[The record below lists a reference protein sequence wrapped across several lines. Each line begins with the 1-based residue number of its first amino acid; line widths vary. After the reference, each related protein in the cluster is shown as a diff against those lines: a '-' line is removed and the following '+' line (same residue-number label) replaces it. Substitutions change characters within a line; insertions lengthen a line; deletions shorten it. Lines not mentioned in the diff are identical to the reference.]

1 MPLCITQHI
10 RNAAAGK
17 TQPGLFSF
25 EICGSI
31 LMLVSVGRVTK
42 KKKKKKIARML
53 WCSRTCKES
62 VLRAPCIKYSI
73 RSCSSCHTAAK
84 NSQTNSSSVT
94 WCGQHLGDTK
104 SHMGN
109 ENYNFPSQCRAG
121 ALSECTLGSFQYLFH
136 LMVEL
141 ACIMVLLS
149 VWVPCYPVSVS
160 FFSVFPSITVFLFC
174 SLLFFSIE
182 ESQFPSSATK
192 GTPGI
197 WLLGGGQ
204 WGICK
209 SCGGYDY
216 FFVLLKVFM
225 AVC

>member
-1 MPLCITQHI
+1 
-10 RNAAAGK
+10 
-17 TQPGLFSF
+17 
-25 EICGSI
+25 
-31 LMLVSVGRVTK
+31 
-42 KKKKKKIARML
+42 ML
-53 WCSRTCKES
+53 WCSRTCKEL

-94 WCGQHLGDTK
+94 WCGQHLEDTK

-149 VWVPCYPVSVS
+149 VWVPCYPVSIS
-160 FFSVFPSITVFLFC
+160 FFFSLSQHYCPHTCLPAFSSLGSITVISWQSNVKSPLSAMMPLIKKAPFHPFWMRRCAKKIDASVRLKKRNC
-174 SLLFFSIE
+174 LPTPAAPSISPSLWTIEKMNLGHGGPSVTLCFS
-182 ESQFPSSATK
+182 SRDFTN
-192 GTPGI
+192 
-197 WLLGGGQ
+197 L
-204 WGICK
+204 C
-209 SCGGYDY
+209 C
-216 FFVLLKVFM
+216 
-225 AVC
+225 

>member
-1 MPLCITQHI
+1 
-10 RNAAAGK
+10 
-17 TQPGLFSF
+17 
-25 EICGSI
+25 
-31 LMLVSVGRVTK
+31 
-42 KKKKKKIARML
+42 ML

-197 WLLGGGQ
+197 WLPGGGDSEVFVRAVEVTT
-204 WGICK
+204 IF
-209 SCGGYDY
+209 SCS
-216 FFVLLKVFM
+216 FKFSWLCANPLLIHSISTLHQSWLSFPV
-225 AVC
+225 A

>member
-197 WLLGGGQ
+197 WLLGGGTVR
-204 WGICK
+204 
-209 SCGGYDY
+209 Y
-216 FFVLLKVFM
+216 L
-225 AVC
+225 